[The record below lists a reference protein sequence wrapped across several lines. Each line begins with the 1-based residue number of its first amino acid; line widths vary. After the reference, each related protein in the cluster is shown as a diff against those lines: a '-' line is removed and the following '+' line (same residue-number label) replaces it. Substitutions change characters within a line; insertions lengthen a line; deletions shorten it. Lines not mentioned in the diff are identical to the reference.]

1 MSTVTRSSA
10 ATYPRTRRFS
20 LLSSCNYRV
29 EHFTLLLDRDIP
41 SNTAS
46 LPKSPMRWDP
56 GCTAKQGFNIKNRVR
71 YEISRRQ
78 VDPKLQSPRA
88 RARLCSGLEH
98 CCSRVFQIG
107 FNRPTFAAARD
118 IGLKI
123 DAGRRYRKCV
133 PLAKCYVLEAQEAGR
148 GHRKLGL
155 GYSKCKK
162 TVLVSYWD
170 LAKSR

>member
-1 MSTVTRSSA
+1 LSTVTRSSA

-46 LPKSPMRWDP
+46 LPNSPIRWDP

-98 CCSRVFQIG
+98 CCSRVLRIS
-107 FNRPTFAAARD
+107 FNKSTFAAERD
-118 IGLKI
+118 IGSGI
-123 DAGRRYRKCV
+123 DACRRYRECV
-133 PLAKCYVLEAQEAGR
+133 PLAKCHVLEAQEAGR
-148 GHRKLGL
+148 ARGKLGL
-155 GYSKCKK
+155 SCSK
-162 TVLVSYWD
+162 
-170 LAKSR
+170 